1 MLNTDKTRKAAEIY
15 RIALALILNYLRG
28 ASIMVALA
36 LEAIAYA
43 HYVLEY
49 TSGDFTYA
57 LNCAEI
63 SGLMLRRLNYGV
75 CMQAASAN
83 RVKGMLSVCI
93 FFLLTE

>member
-1 MLNTDKTRKAAEIY
+1 MQ
-15 RIALALILNYLRG
+15 IALALILNYLRG